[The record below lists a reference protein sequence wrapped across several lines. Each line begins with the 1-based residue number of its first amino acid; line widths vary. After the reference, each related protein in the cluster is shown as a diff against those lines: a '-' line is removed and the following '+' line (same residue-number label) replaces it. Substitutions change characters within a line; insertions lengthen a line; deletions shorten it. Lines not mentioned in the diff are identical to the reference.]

1 MLLFDVGGVFMTS
14 WSPVVPRG
22 TLWGHLEPARIM
34 LNGLKLASNM
44 LGSFVTIRM
53 WHNATEVIQ
62 RLVKG
67 RFEPNGNLI

>member
-14 WSPVVPRG
+14 WSPVVPCGILSGR
-22 TLWGHLEPARIM
+22 LEPARIM

-44 LGSFVTIRM
+44 LGSFVTRM